1 MIRNLNKLDR
11 VPEELREGIFEKLFE
26 VAEIAKFSHGEV
38 QAYEDS
44 LKSYRDLKNSLDTAR
59 EEGLKEGLEEGL
71 KEGRKEAVEQMAR
84 SLIKENVAEEII
96 LSATGL
102 SQKQLNDLK
111 ERIKSEG

>member
-26 VAEIAKFSHGEV
+26 VAEIAKFSPGEV

-84 SLIKENVAEEII
+84 SLIKENVA
-96 LSATGL
+96 
-102 SQKQLNDLK
+102 K
-111 ERIKSEG
+111 KSYCLQPDYPRSNLMI